1 MINALYDIGKLVI
14 EEEYEGKSL
23 DELSFND
30 KLSIYL
36 DNDQISN
43 STNIIYVDFQKQDNN
58 IEFIGT
64 TFTEF
69 DPYESNKLL
78 YKKGSSRGTNLS
90 PTTIITELNKSYKNK
105 FVKWF
110 SNNKKDEF
118 ISLIYDEI
126 DNHVDDI
133 KDSILSTLVNNELSN
148 DKGKIKVII
157 RYYYLYV

>member
-14 EEEYEGKSL
+14 EEEYDGKSL

-69 DPYESNKLL
+69 DPYESNK
-78 YKKGSSRGTNLS
+78 
-90 PTTIITELNKSYKNK
+90 
-105 FVKWF
+105 
-110 SNNKKDEF
+110 
-118 ISLIYDEI
+118 
-126 DNHVDDI
+126 
-133 KDSILSTLVNNELSN
+133 
-148 DKGKIKVII
+148 
-157 RYYYLYV
+157 